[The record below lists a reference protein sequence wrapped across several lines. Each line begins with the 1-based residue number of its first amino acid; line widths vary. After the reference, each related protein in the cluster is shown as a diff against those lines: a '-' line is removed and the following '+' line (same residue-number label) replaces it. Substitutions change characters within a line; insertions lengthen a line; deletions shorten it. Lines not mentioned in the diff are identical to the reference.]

1 MITNTLTDIIAN
13 ALKKAQTDRKLNID
27 ANELPKITLERPRE
41 KAHGDWSTNVALML
55 AGKAKMPPRNV
66 AQVIVD
72 SLDKNHPYISKVEIA
87 GPGFINFYLSNEWLY
102 DVLRQIS
109 EQGEKYGHSNTG
121 GCQRIQIE
129 FVSANPVGPMHIG
142 HGRWAAVGDTLAN
155 VLSANGY
162 EVEREFYV
170 NDFGNQMN
178 IFARSVETRYMQLLE
193 QDVPFPE
200 DGYQGEYIK
209 DIAAEIVAVDCDKY
223 LEATEAEREAIFKD
237 RAYLQVLEHLKLTL
251 RAMGVEFDVWFSERT
266 LHNSSAVTKAIE
278 ELRSRGYVYD
288 LDGAIW
294 FKSTAFGEDK
304 DRVMIRANGEPT
316 YFAAD
321 IAYHKNKLERGF
333 DKIIDIWG
341 ADHHGYIAR
350 MKAAVQALGYPEDA
364 LEVIIGQL
372 VNLLRGGEPV
382 RMSKRTGEM
391 VTLDELL
398 QEVGKDAV
406 RFFFLMRSTDSQ
418 VDFDIELAKKESS
431 DNPVFYVQYAHARI
445 SSIIRNAIAEGI
457 INTDLTSPSEGNINY
472 SLLETEPELDLIR
485 KLAEWPEVLEWTAR
499 QRVLHPITAYAQ
511 ELAAAF
517 HFFYKHCR
525 VIGEESN
532 LSAARMLLTKNTQT
546 VLKNVLSIL
555 GITAPDRM

>member
-1 MITNTLTDIIAN
+1 
-13 ALKKAQTDRKLNID
+13 
-27 ANELPKITLERPRE
+27 
-41 KAHGDWSTNVALML
+41 
-55 AGKAKMPPRNV
+55 
-66 AQVIVD
+66 
-72 SLDKNHPYISKVEIA
+72 
-87 GPGFINFYLSNEWLY
+87 
-102 DVLRQIS
+102 
-109 EQGEKYGHSNTG
+109 
-121 GCQRIQIE
+121 
-129 FVSANPVGPMHIG
+129 
-142 HGRWAAVGDTLAN
+142 
-155 VLSANGY
+155 
-162 EVEREFYV
+162 
-170 NDFGNQMN
+170 
-178 IFARSVETRYMQLLE
+178 
-193 QDVPFPE
+193 
-200 DGYQGEYIK
+200 
-209 DIAAEIVAVDCDKY
+209 
-223 LEATEAEREAIFKD
+223 
-237 RAYLQVLEHLKLTL
+237 
-251 RAMGVEFDVWFSERT
+251 
-266 LHNSSAVTKAIE
+266 
-278 ELRSRGYVYD
+278 
-288 LDGAIW
+288 
-294 FKSTAFGEDK
+294 
-304 DRVMIRANGEPT
+304 
-316 YFAAD
+316 
-321 IAYHKNKLERGF
+321 
-333 DKIIDIWG
+333 
-341 ADHHGYIAR
+341 

-457 INTDLTSPSEGNINY
+457 INTDLTSFSENYFDY

-499 QRVLHPITAYAQ
+499 QRILHPITAYAQ

-532 LSAARMLLTKNTQT
+532 LSTARMRLTINAQI